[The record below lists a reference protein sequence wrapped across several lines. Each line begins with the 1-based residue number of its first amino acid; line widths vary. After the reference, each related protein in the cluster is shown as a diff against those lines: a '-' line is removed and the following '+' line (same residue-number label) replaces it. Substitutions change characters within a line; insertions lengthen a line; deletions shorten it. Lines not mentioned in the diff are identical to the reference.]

1 MSPNH
6 RLLRIIEEYVVEDD
20 MTPWWTE
27 IGEVDLEAAEDVGF
41 MEPDDLRRIGLSE
54 ELIRDGQDWNREWD
68 AWAMATMDLEH
79 NGPTA
84 AGEALHR
91 RGVELAKRSV
101 EEVPSLWVL
110 DPDHDW
116 HVGAD
121 QLTYPGVLAV
131 TWDACL
137 LLGVPADSDDDW
149 PWWFEPAGSTPDGAW
164 RVPLPRDLGWGSH
177 VEETTAAYVEA
188 FRAAATSGA
197 MEEALRLAR
206 QAVQTMAGT
215 VWKIKGLRVRD
226 FTNREW
232 LLSESMPRNSRL
244 DHELQTAL
252 TRLMK
257 ESPAPPRPEKGEWFA
272 YAPLSGETLE
282 P

>member
-27 IGEVDLEAAEDVGF
+27 IGEVDPEAAEDVGF
-41 MEPDDLRRIGLSE
+41 FEPDDLCRVGFSE
-54 ELIRDGQDWNREWD
+54 GLIRDGQAWNREWD

-79 NGPTA
+79 DGPTA
-84 AGEALHR
+84 EGEALRR

-101 EEVPSLWVL
+101 EEVPTLWVM
-110 DPDHDW
+110 DPGHDW

-137 LLGVPADSDDDW
+137 LLDVPADRDDAW

-177 VEETTAAYVEA
+177 VEETTSAYVEA
-188 FRAAATSGA
+188 FRAAGTSGA
-197 MEEALRLAR
+197 MEEALRLALH
-206 QAVQTMAGT
+206 AVQTMGGT

-232 LLSESMPRNSRL
+232 RLPESMPCHRRPPKPL
-244 DHELQTAL
+244 WHMLKQLMDQT
-252 TRLMK
+252 
-257 ESPAPPRPEKGEWFA
+257 PAPQRPQGEWFA
-272 YAPLSGETLE
+272 YAPLSGETFE